1 MVMKVG
7 DNDSG
12 GSVVV
17 CLPLVIWS
25 FRRCSSKRSVMVEMV
40 VMMVVMV
47 IVVKVVSILSSS
59 SKRLLVTM
67 VGDGDGDGDCILF
80 ACPSCG

>member
-1 MVMKVG
+1 MAFYG
-7 DNDSG
+7 DEIYYG
-12 GSVVV
+12 GMDMATRG
-17 CLPLVIWS
+17 CL
-25 FRRCSSKRSVMVEMV
+25 V